1 MGTSHE
7 IPTTAPPPPAA
18 GLKSATGQCCSSPIR
33 RNRVTAKLIRKGTK
47 ISFEILVPVS
57 SCFAVIGG
65 LLWDED
71 AYRSSL
77 RSENK
82 LNADDCQTTH
92 VSGARVPSFSRIDF
106 GFLHRLR
113 LPQIVPSSGGG

>member
-18 GLKSATGQCCSSPIR
+18 GLKSATGQCCSSPTR
-33 RNRVTAKLIRKGTK
+33 RNRVTARLIRKGTK

-77 RSENK
+77 RSENR
-82 LNADDCQTTH
+82 LNEGDCQTGLFHCSSLFHFSLELSLDCYTH
-92 VSGARVPSFSRIDF
+92 
-106 GFLHRLR
+106 
-113 LPQIVPSSGGG
+113 

>member
-18 GLKSATGQCCSSPIR
+18 GLKSATGQCCSSPTR
-33 RNRVTAKLIRKGTK
+33 RNRVTARLIRKGTK
-47 ISFEILVPVS
+47 ISFEIVVPVS

-82 LNADDCQTTH
+82 LNADDCQTAPLSMSP
-92 VSGARVPSFSRIDF
+92 VSTARVPSLSRVDV
-106 GFLHRLR
+106 GFCTNYSCLR
-113 LPQIVPSSGGG
+113 